1 MAVAKRIE
9 RWMASTFSGED
20 SMRKPTALISV
31 FDKTGI
37 VELARGLV
45 DLGWDII
52 SSGGTAKAL
61 RAAGLEVRDV
71 AELSGL
77 AAILDHRV
85 VTLVPQVHAGLLAL
99 DKPEHDADRA
109 KINAPCIDMVCVNL
123 YPLEAA
129 IAKPD
134 ATTASVI
141 ESTDIGGPTL
151 LSSAAKGRRV
161 VICDPAD
168 YGRVL
173 AWLKEDRPNT
183 ETFVTE
189 LCAKADGMVAGY
201 RLASARYHSSG
212 AIEGMIGTR
221 VATCKYGENAWQ
233 TPAGLYS
240 YCTDDTLALDKFELV
255 QGQPPS
261 FINWCDVDR
270 MLQTVTHI
278 AAAFDES
285 HQEVPSIAIGVKH
298 GNPCGVGISD
308 YGRPQEIENS
318 LMRMIEGDT
327 RAIFGGFVMTNFSVN
342 EYLADILLSH
352 GTKNLHQRLL
362 DGIVA
367 PNFTDNAVK
376 MLKRKGDKCRLLVN
390 PALKNLDSGSLDR
403 SRRLRQ
409 VRGGF
414 LAQPNYTYIPEL
426 YRHVQGTVISLN
438 AFYDLLLAWAVGST
452 SNSNTITLVKNGK
465 LIGNGVGQQD
475 RVGAARLALQRACDA
490 GHDVHGAV
498 AYSDSFFPFPDGP
511 QALID
516 NGITTIMATSGS
528 VNDKLTIE
536 LCEKHDVKLI
546 LIPDA
551 ESRGF
556 FGH

>member
-37 VELARGLV
+37 VEFARDLV

-109 KINAPCIDMVCVNL
+109 KINAPWIDMVCVNL

-141 ESTDIGGPTL
+141 ESTDIGGPTM

-183 ETFVTE
+183 EAFVTE

-201 RLASARYHSSG
+201 RLASARFHSDG
-212 AIEGMIGTR
+212 AIEGMIGTK
-221 VATCKYGENAWQ
+221 AMDCKYGEAPYMTAALFRTNDNPLAVHSM
-233 TPAGLYS
+233 TSITGTAPS
-240 YCTDDTLALDKFELV
+240 YINLTDLDRLRVTVNKIAATLAINGFPER
-255 QGQPPS
+255 
-261 FINWCDVDR
+261 FIASV
-270 MLQTVTHI
+270 
-278 AAAFDES
+278 
-285 HQEVPSIAIGVKH
+285 VKH
-298 GNPCGVGISD
+298 GNVCGVGIATTPGEAITKMIDSD
-308 YGRPQEIENS
+308 IQSVHGGVAMCNFLVGESEAEFIRNYKTSSDNK
-318 LMRMIEGDT
+318 RM
-327 RAIFGGFVMTNFSVN
+327 
-342 EYLADILLSH
+342 
-352 GTKNLHQRLL
+352 L
-362 DGIVA
+362 DGLAA
-367 PNFTDNAVK
+367 PGVTEAAGQV
-376 MLKRKGDKCRLLVN
+376 MERKRGKCRVFEN
-390 PALKNLDSGSLDR
+390 PALARMGFESLDR
-403 SRRLRQ
+403 VSYRALSKGNFLRQ
-409 VRGGF
+409 EGEPFVLEVNDPRINRLLGDLDLQQKVDIA
-414 LAQPNYTYIPEL
+414 LAFAI
-426 YRHVQGTVISLN
+426 
-438 AFYDLLLAWAVGST
+438 GST
-452 SNSNTITLVKNGK
+452 ADSNTITLVRDGM
-465 LIGNGVGQQD
+465 LLGQGVRQTS
-475 RVGAARLALQRACDA
+475 RVRAAMVAVMNAQLS
-490 GHDVHGAV
+490 GHNTHGAL
-498 AYSDSFFPFPDGP
+498 AYSDSFFPFQDGP
-511 QALID
+511 EVLARAGVKVIF
-516 NGITTIMATSGS
+516 ASSGS
-528 VNDKLTIE
+528 INDESVRDFCRSNGVNLWTLPDKV
-536 LCEKHDVKLI
+536 C
-546 LIPDA
+546 
-551 ESRGF
+551 RGF